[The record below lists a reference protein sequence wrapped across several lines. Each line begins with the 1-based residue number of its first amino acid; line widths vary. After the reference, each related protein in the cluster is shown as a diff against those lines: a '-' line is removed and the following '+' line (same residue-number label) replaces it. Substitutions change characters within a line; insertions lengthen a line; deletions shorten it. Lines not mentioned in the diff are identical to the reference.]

1 MTVTGK
7 LVRVYQVDK
16 QIRGLKSRL
25 RAAERFLAE
34 QTRLL
39 GELEAKKG
47 AIEGQLRQLTASA
60 SNEEG
65 EAARVSERVD
75 ELRERMNNART
86 NKEYKALLTEVNT
99 LKEER
104 SKHEDGAIERLEK
117 IEVLRTQLVE
127 IESQHSERVRM
138 KDVAQSARKEREAEI
153 KDRLVALEGERG
165 EVIADVPNSALQT
178 YAELV
183 EHRED
188 EAMAPIEIEDRK
200 RHEFTCGSCM
210 MSLPIES
217 MSALLSHGS
226 LTRCVS
232 CGCILYL
239 EENTRE
245 AMAPG
250 AKK

>member
-25 RAAERFLAE
+25 RAAERFLSE

-65 EAARVSERVD
+65 EAARVNERID
-75 ELRERMNNART
+75 ELRERMNSART

-104 SKHEDGAIERLEK
+104 ARHEDEAIERLEK
-117 IEVLRTQLVE
+117 IEALRTQLSE
-127 IESQHSERVRM
+127 IEAQHGERVRM
-138 KDVAQSARKEREAEI
+138 TEVAQSERDAREAEI
-153 KDRLVALEGERG
+153 QDRL
-165 EVIADVPNSALQT
+165 
-178 YAELV
+178 AEL
-183 EHRED
+183 ERE
-188 EAMAPIEIEDRK
+188 RRLQVRGGTRGK
-200 RHEFTCGSCM
+200 RGPPE
-210 MSLPIES
+210 
-217 MSALLSHGS
+217 MSA
-226 LTRCVS
+226 VS
-232 CGCILYL
+232 RGRPYD
-239 EENTRE
+239 
-245 AMAPG
+245 G
-250 AKK
+250 ASW

>member
-25 RAAERFLAE
+25 RAAERFLSE

-65 EAARVSERVD
+65 EAARVNERID
-75 ELRERMNNART
+75 ELRERMNSART

-104 SKHEDGAIERLEK
+104 ARHEDEAIERLEK
-117 IEVLRTQLVE
+117 IEALRTQLSE
-127 IESQHSERVRM
+127 IEAQHGERVRM
-138 KDVAQSARKEREAEI
+138 TEVAQSERDAREAEI
-153 KDRLVALEGERG
+153 QDRLAELERERG
-165 EVIADVPNSALQT
+165 EVVADVPASAMQV
-178 YAELV
+178 YEELV
-183 EHRED
+183 EQRED
-188 EAMAPIEIEDRK
+188 EAMAPIEIADRK

-210 MSLPIES
+210 MTLPVES

-226 LTRCVS
+226 LTKCVS

-245 AMAPG
+245 AMTPA

>member
-25 RAAERFLAE
+25 RAAERFLGE

-47 AIEGQLRQLTASA
+47 ALEGQLRQLTASA

-65 EAARVSERVD
+65 EAARVNGRID

-104 SKHEDGAIERLEK
+104 VRHEDGAIERLEK
-117 IEVLRTQLVE
+117 IEALRKQLSE
-127 IESQHSERVRM
+127 IDA
-138 KDVAQSARKEREAEI
+138 KDVAESERQERESEI
-153 KDRLVALEGERG
+153 QERLTKLEQERT
-165 EVIADVPNSALQT
+165 EVVSEVPGAALQT
-178 YAELV
+178 YEELV
-183 EHRED
+183 EQRED
-188 EAMAPIEIEDRK
+188 EAMAPIEIADRK

-210 MSLPIES
+210 MSLPVES

-245 AMAPG
+245 AMTPAS
-250 AKK
+250 KK